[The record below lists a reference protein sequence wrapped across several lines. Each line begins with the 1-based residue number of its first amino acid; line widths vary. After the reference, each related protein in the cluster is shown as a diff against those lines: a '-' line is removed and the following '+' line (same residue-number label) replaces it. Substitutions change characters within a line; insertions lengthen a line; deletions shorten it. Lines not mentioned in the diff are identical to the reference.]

1 MNIGTTRHDDFPSHK
16 KRFLSSNRDRWSAFG
31 SPLAHSWEVNLS
43 QNEAILFRLKRGEVL
58 TAFDALNDP
67 DIRSFRLAARIKDL
81 KQQGHDIETV
91 RTETSRGVY
100 VAAYKLRTRVES
112 NGQRVMAI

>member
-1 MNIGTTRHDDFPSHK
+1 M
-16 KRFLSSNRDRWSAFG
+16 
-31 SPLAHSWEVNLS
+31 S
-43 QNEAILFRLKRGEVL
+43 QNEAILWRLQRGEVL

-67 DIRSFRLAARIKDL
+67 SIRSFRLASRILDL
-81 KQQGHDIETV
+81 KKQGHDIETIRV
-91 RTETSRGVY
+91 ETSRGVY